1 MKIIRFKKDEI
12 EKTRKFL
19 QGKHSNQGRYISD
32 DEVKDYLKVV
42 SNLKK

>member
-12 EKTRKFL
+12 KKTRKFL
-19 QGKHSNQGRYISD
+19 QGMHGNEGRYISD

>member
-1 MKIIRFKKDEI
+1 MKIMRFKKDEI
-12 EKTRKFL
+12 EQTRQFL
-19 QGKHSNQGRYISD
+19 QGMHGNEGRYISD